1 LNSQNFGKEIKKIRE
16 VMGSREGGNLK
27 RVFYCIERN
36 EEISMKK
43 TLVTCL
49 AVVALFAIASSAV
62 AITCTVDKRPAATLL
77 VPYFAASFNADGSVD
92 GTGIDTIVTIANASD
107 APMVAHVNV
116 FNKRSEL
123 VLDFNIALTGFD
135 VQSMRMSGI
144 ISGHLPTTGETDA
157 KGNLIDACQRN
168 GAAGVN
174 PFFFEFLRFCGA
186 GPCNVTL
193 QLPFQA
199 SGFDNKQATTL
210 YAPGGAFSF
219 ADGFG
224 KQVLDSLDQTSD
236 TNLCGG
242 VDGVVT
248 GPAEGYITIDAVNY
262 CTVSDPTDPNYYIRQ
277 ALSFE
282 NNLWGD
288 VIFETG
294 TGVGTFAGSLVH
306 VEADT
311 TAGLGTEQSFA
322 SATNLAQDFHTDA
335 NSCPNTPCVPNVRTF
350 YARYVTPAAI
360 GSRPNPGIN
369 ANAPWNS
376 GGWGDQREPLGLRYG
391 VRWSNDTA
399 NGITS
404 NFSVWRASANQ
415 LTDLLNSFETTGK
428 SGGCKDIEPV
438 VSLTFWDE
446 DENTVLTGPCPSPCS
461 STTFNFPF
469 ETQRTNIGAFAG
481 ALPAATFGWAQF
493 SFFNNTGFSS
503 VDNFLGTFDQA
514 YALYDMEGAAAFL
527 SFQEN
532 AAQLDPTNC
541 NPLGIPKPPPGFEDG
556 DIWPKLVIPHP
567 PGDTDFFEEYGWG
580 GDSHIVGT
588 GKN

>member
-1 LNSQNFGKEIKKIRE
+1 
-16 VMGSREGGNLK
+16 
-27 RVFYCIERN
+27 VFYCIERN

-77 VPYFAASFNADGSVD
+77 VPYFAASFNADGSID
-92 GTGIDTIVTIANASD
+92 GTGIDTLVTIANASD
-107 APMVAHVNV
+107 APMIAHVNV

-123 VLDFNIALTGFD
+123 VLDFNVALTGFD
-135 VQSMRMSGI
+135 VQSWRMSAVL
-144 ISGHLPTTGETDA
+144 SGKLPTTGETDA

-168 GAAGVN
+168 AAAGAS
-174 PFFFEFLRFCGA
+174 PFFFEFLRICVG
-186 GPCNVTL
+186 GPCNAATD
-193 QLPFQA
+193 LPSPA
-199 SGFDNKQATTL
+199 SSFDSKQATTL

-294 TGVGTFAGSLVH
+294 TGIGTYAGSLVH

-311 TAGLGTEQSFA
+311 TAGLATDLTD
-322 SATNLAQDFHTDA
+322 ATNSSLAMDFTDYG
-335 NSCPNTPCVPNVRTF
+335 SCPGGVACVPTVRTF

-360 GSRPNPGIN
+360 QSQPNPGIN
-369 ANAPWNS
+369 NTAPWNA
-376 GGWGDQREPLGLRYG
+376 GGWGDQREPLGLKYAA
-391 VRWSNDTA
+391 RWANDA
-399 NGITS
+399 PNNITS

-415 LTDLLNSFETTGK
+415 LLDLLNSFETTGK
-428 SGGCKDIEPV
+428 SGGCKDVEPV

-469 ETQRTNIGAFAG
+469 ETQRTNITAFAG
-481 ALPAATFGWAQF
+481 ALPAATFGWANMG
-493 SFFNNTGFSS
+493 FFNGTGFSG
-503 VDNFLGTFDQA
+503 VDNFLGYFDQA
-514 YALYDMEGAAAFL
+514 YVLYDIEGPSAFL
-527 SFQEN
+527 SLQDN
-532 AAQLDPTNC
+532 AAQLDPTAC
-541 NPLGIPKPPPGFEDG
+541 NPLGVPRPHDFDG
-556 DIWPKLVIPHP
+556 DDAPKLVIPHP
-567 PGDTDFFEEYGWG
+567 PGDSSFFLEYGWG
-580 GDSHIVGT
+580 GDPHILGT
-588 GKN
+588 GSP

>member
-1 LNSQNFGKEIKKIRE
+1 
-16 VMGSREGGNLK
+16 MGSREGGNLK
-27 RVFYCIERN
+27 RVFFCIERN

-77 VPYFAASFNADGSVD
+77 VPYFAASFNSDGSIN
-92 GTGIDTIVTIANASD
+92 GSGIDTIVTIANASA

-123 VLDFNIALTGFD
+123 VLDFNVALTGYD
-135 VQSMRMSGI
+135 VQSMRMTSI
-144 ISGHLPTTGETDA
+144 ISGKLPTTGETNS
-157 KGNLIDACQRN
+157 KGVLIDACQRN
-168 GAAGVN
+168 PAAGAS
-174 PFFFEFLRFCGA
+174 PFFFEFLRFCGG
-186 GPCNVTL
+186 GPCDVTT
-193 QLPFQA
+193 QLPAQA
-199 SGFDNKQATTL
+199 SSFDNKQATTL
-210 YAPGGAFSF
+210 YSPSGAFSF
-219 ADGFG
+219 ADAFG
-224 KQVLDSLDQTSD
+224 KQVLDSLDQTTD

-242 VDGVVT
+242 TDGLVT

-294 TGVGTFAGSLVH
+294 SGVGTYAGSLVH
-306 VEADT
+306 IEADIDR
-311 TAGLGTEQSFA
+311 ARDSDNGLQQNFVNGI
-322 SATNLAQDFHTDA
+322 
-335 NSCPNTPCVPNVRTF
+335 PIVRTF
-350 YARYVTPAAI
+350 YTRYVTPAAI
-360 GSRPNPGIN
+360 LSRPNPGIN

-376 GGWGDQREPLGLRYG
+376 GGWGDEREPLGLKYAT
-391 VRWSNDTA
+391 RWSNDTT

-404 NFSVWRASANQ
+404 NFSVWRASANE

-438 VSLTFWDE
+438 VSLTFYDE

-469 ETQRTNIGAFAG
+469 ETQRTNISAFTG
-481 ALPAATFGWAQF
+481 ALPAATFGWANMAF
-493 SFFNNTGFSS
+493 YNNTGFSG
-503 VDNFLGTFDQA
+503 VDNFEGTFDQA
-514 YALYDMEGAAAFL
+514 YVLYDMEGPGAFL

-541 NPLGIPKPPPGFEDG
+541 NPLGTCNENSFPCVNFVSPQI
-556 DIWPKLVIPHP
+556 
-567 PGDTDFFEEYGWG
+567 PGDTRFFFSEGIG
-580 GDSHIVGT
+580 GDPHTLGT
-588 GKN
+588 GN